1 MLAEIEGQNC
11 CRINGIT
18 ENLLVVEL
26 GWNWRRLH
34 LL

>member
-1 MLAEIEGQNC
+1 MLVEIEVQVGG
-11 CRINGIT
+11 RINDIS
-18 ENLLVVEL
+18 ENLLIVEL